1 MTARAPLRH
10 SFMAVVALALGASGA
25 PGQARPVTLGDVA
38 GTWDGTFTMG
48 PTDSAIA
55 TFVLTA
61 TPDGKGWTLL
71 LPGHTPHPTR
81 VVAIAG
87 DSVVTE
93 TGPYASTRRPGQT
106 VTTRMILHLAGDAA
120 SGSFVA
126 HYSSGDSQG
135 KIAAKRRKV

>member
-1 MTARAPLRH
+1 MT
-10 SFMAVVALALGASGA
+10 VVALIVGAGGA
-25 PGQARPVTLGDVA
+25 PGQGRPVTLVDVA

-48 PTDSAIA
+48 PRDSAIA

-61 TPDGKGWTLL
+61 TPDGTGWTLL

-87 DSVVTE
+87 DSIVTE

-106 VTTRMILHLAGDAA
+106 VTTRMILHVTGDAM